1 MTVPPVASPFDS
13 FFLGGFE
20 CSTHKRADGIRLDL
34 VALTGH
40 DVQAERDYALLR
52 AHGMRAAR
60 DGVRWHLVER
70 RSGIYDW
77 SSLLPQLRAAR
88 THGVRVIWDLFHY
101 GWPNG
106 ADIWSA
112 RFVAR
117 FAAFAGAA
125 ATVIAAET
133 DGDCWFC
140 PVNEISF
147 LSWAGGD
154 TGGMNPFAR
163 GRGNELK
170 AQLVRMAVAAI
181 DAVRAAVPNA
191 RFITAE
197 PLIHILPQSG
207 QEYHVRA
214 AADYMEGQFEAVDY
228 LTGRRRPELG
238 GQNDFVDLCG
248 VNFYFNNQW
257 IDHGRPVHLGEAI
270 YKPLR
275 DLLRETWE
283 RYRRPLLI
291 AETGTEGGF
300 RAPWLHYVCDEV
312 AAARADGVPVV
323 GICLYPVLSHRGWD
337 DARHC
342 PNGLFDGYTPDADRT
357 AFAPLADELA
367 RQGARFGSAPHPTRP

>member
-1 MTVPPVASPFDS
+1 MPKLFDS

-40 DVQAERDYALLR
+40 DVQAARDYELLAR
-52 AHGMRAAR
+52 HGLKAAR
-60 DGVRWHLVER
+60 DGLRWHLIER
-70 RSGIYDW
+70 RRGDYDW

-88 THGVRVIWDLFHY
+88 AAGVTPIWDLFHY

-106 ADIWSA
+106 TDIWSP
-112 RFVAR
+112 RFVER
-117 FAAFAGAA
+117 FGAFAGAA
-125 ATVIAAET
+125 ASVVAAET
-133 DGDCWFC
+133 DGAPWFC

-154 TGGMNPFAR
+154 MGGMNPFAR
-163 GRGNELK
+163 GRGGELK
-170 AQLVRMAVAAI
+170 AQLVRMSIAAI
-181 DAVRAAVPNA
+181 RAIRTVVPDA

-197 PLIHILPQSG
+197 PLINILPQSG
-207 QEYHVRA
+207 LEHHVRA
-214 AADYMEGQFEAVDY
+214 AAEYMEAQFEAVDF

-238 GQNDFVDLCG
+238 GQADYLDVCG

-275 DLLRETWE
+275 DLLKDVHD
-283 RYRRPLLI
+283 RYGRPLLI

-300 RAPWLHYVCDEV
+300 RAPWLHYVADEV
-312 AAARADGVPVV
+312 AAARGNDVPVG

-337 DARHC
+337 DNRHC
-342 PNGLFDGYTPDADRT
+342 PNGLFDAYTPNADRA
-357 AFAPLADELA
+357 AFAPLAHELA
-367 RQGARFGSAPHPTRP
+367 RQQARFGS